1 MTGLGRLS
9 ARARAW
15 GRGGIVICAFLA
27 SLALA
32 ATASA
37 RTTTTH
43 PFISSFN
50 GSDSTPGAF
59 GALGRTAISDAS
71 GDIYVIDYDHSAV
84 VRFDATGRA
93 APFTTLQLPAG
104 SNALDGSSTP
114 DSTFGFAAG
123 GDSDV
128 AVDNSGAS
136 SDGNVIV
143 DSESNNSVYAFDST
157 GAYLWK
163 VGGFN
168 DSCGVAVDA
177 RGDVWVAQY
186 NSAAVTEYTS
196 AGAPTGTVLD
206 VSGIG
211 PTCHMAF
218 DSNDNLYVS
227 LYQGAV
233 EKYDSSLTDLG
244 QADPGPAFSVA
255 VDRSDDHLYVDRDT
269 SIVEHDAS
277 GNVVNTFGADRLFDS
292 PGVAVDSSTGH
303 ASSGDVVASDN
314 GSSLVDVFGPLVT
327 QALPDVTTGVPSNVG
342 PTSAHVGG
350 IFNPDGLTVTCSFDY
365 GTSTAYGSSAPCS
378 SNPGSG
384 TSDVSVGADL
394 SGLTP
399 GTTYHYRLTG
409 TARDGTARGL
419 DATFT
424 TPQAPSVGGGTATS
438 GSTSATLKAT
448 VDPQGAATAYHF
460 EYGTDTSYGTSAPV
474 PDASAG
480 SSASDQN
487 VSVDV
492 SGLQPS
498 TTYHFRVVATNAGG
512 TTDGVDHAFT
522 TRAAQVADTC
532 PNAGLRQ
539 QQGATP
545 LPDCRAWEL
554 VSAADAGFSRVNQIS
569 PLATDGDRVLYD
581 ILGGAPGTSSGARP
595 ELLATRTPSGWVST
609 SMLPPASQLI
619 AQTYLFNAAS
629 PTLDGYVASAFDGLG
644 ASDESPDVTIVRI
657 DTHGNQTVLHRFPR
671 YFGDGGVDLAASDD
685 LRHVYASVPEAID
698 PSHQPGT
705 WNLYDFGSGTPA
717 LVGTMPSTGVAPTCG
732 LERPGSSFTQT
743 GFVVGAATVAQ
754 HWTSTDGS
762 RVFFQTRG
770 DDAPSCNGPLQL
782 YVHDLGSG
790 RSTLISGPPLGG
802 DPDNGVDRFLQATAD
817 GSVVLVRTA
826 TSYTAADDVDG
837 DANDMDV
844 YRWTAST
851 GALECITCG
860 MPQANVLD
868 PTVVS
873 DDGSYVY
880 FSSTAQFDGAPAG
893 ATSSTPNTYVWHD
906 GAIHFVAQT
915 DGISDLTASTSLPSQ
930 VTPDGKVL
938 VFPADTADLNAR
950 TRSDNGG
957 LVQYYRYDA
966 ADGSLT
972 CMSCPTDGSAATAA
986 AATPLTTE
994 FTANFARLRAVSDD
1008 GSTAA
1013 FRTSTA
1019 LVPGDRNDGPDLY
1032 EWHDGH
1038 VGLITSGTARTSD
1051 PSLVELSADGRDI
1064 LFTDLTSLTADAQ
1077 GVSYKLYDARVD
1089 GGFPSAP
1096 PPPSPCAGDQCRGPL
1111 SGTPSLADPATGS
1124 TTGGGNVKPPTPPR
1138 LSLGAITSAA
1148 RARFA
1153 RTGALAMRVRVNKA
1167 GTVAIAGSARL
1178 GGHVH
1183 TVARVSRKAGRA
1195 GTVTLTLHLSRA
1207 ARARLA
1213 HGSTLRVT
1221 LVVRFGSAS
1230 RRVTLTLVPAN
1241 GR

>member
-1 MTGLGRLS
+1 
-9 ARARAW
+9 
-15 GRGGIVICAFLA
+15 VICAFLA

-37 RTTTTH
+37 RTTATH

-59 GALGRTAISDAS
+59 GALGRIAIGEAS
-71 GDIYVIDYDHSAV
+71 GDIYAIDADHSAV

-93 APFTTLQLPAG
+93 APFTSLQVPAG
-104 SNALDGSSTP
+104 SNALDGSNTP
-114 DSTFGFAAG
+114 DSTFGFVAG

-128 AVDNSGAS
+128 AVDNSGTA

-143 DSESNNSVYAFDST
+143 DSEPNFAIYAFDST
-157 GAYLWK
+157 GTYLWK
-163 VGGFN
+163 VGGFG
-168 DSCGVAVDA
+168 DACGVAVDT
-177 RGDVWVAQY
+177 RGNVWASDY
-186 NSAAVTEYTS
+186 NAETVTEYTS
-196 AGAPTGTVLD
+196 AGTPTGTVLD
-206 VSGIG
+206 TSAINH
-211 PTCHMAF
+211 PCHIAF
-218 DSNDNLYVS
+218 DSNDNLYVDMW
-227 LYQGAV
+227 QGPV
-233 EKYDSSLTDLG
+233 EKYDSSLRDLG
-244 QADPGPAFSVA
+244 QVDAGPAFAVA
-255 VDRSDDHLYVDRDT
+255 VDRNDDHLYVDHDT
-269 SIVEHDAS
+269 SIAEYDAS
-277 GNVVNTFGADRLFDS
+277 GNPVDSFGGGRLLDS
-292 PGVAVDSSTGH
+292 PGVAVDGSTGH
-303 ASSGDVVASDN
+303 ASSGNVVASDS
-314 GSSLVDVFGPLVT
+314 GAALVDIFGPLFV
-327 QALPDVTTGVPSNVG
+327 QALPDVTTGVPSNIG
-342 PTSAHVGG
+342 PTTAHVGG
-350 IFNPDGLTVTCSFDY
+350 IFNPDGLAVTCSFDY

-409 TARDGTARGL
+409 TSRDGTATGL

-424 TPQAPSVGGGTATS
+424 TPQAPSVGGGTATI
-438 GSTSATLKAT
+438 GSTSATLKAI
-448 VDPQGAATAYHF
+448 VNPQGAATTYHF

-480 SSASDQN
+480 SSASDRN

-498 TTYHFRVVATNAGG
+498 TTYHFRIVATNAGG
-512 TTDGVDHAFT
+512 ATDGADHAFT

-539 QQGATP
+539 QQGATL

-554 VSAADAGFSRVNQIS
+554 VSAADAGFSRVNQVS
-569 PLATDGDRVLYD
+569 PLATDGDRVMYD

-595 ELLATRTPSGWVST
+595 ELLATRTAAGWVST
-609 SMLPPASQLI
+609 SMLPPAPQLI

-644 ASDESPDVTIVRI
+644 ESDQSPDVTIVRI
-657 DTHGNQTVLHRFPR
+657 DTHGHQTVLHRFPR
-671 YFGDGGVDLAASDD
+671 YFGDSGVDLAASDD

-732 LERPGSSFTQT
+732 LEPPGSSFTQT
-743 GFVVGAATVAQ
+743 GFVIGAATAAE

-770 DDAPSCNGPLQL
+770 DDTPNCDGPLQL
-782 YVHDLGSG
+782 YVHDLDSG
-790 RSTLISGPPLGG
+790 RSTLISGPPVGG
-802 DPDNGVDRFLQATAD
+802 DPDNGVDRFLQATPD
-817 GSVVLVRTA
+817 GSVVIFRTP
-826 TSYTAADDVDG
+826 TSYTAADDADG
-837 DANDMDV
+837 NASDMDV
-844 YRWTAST
+844 YRWTASS

-868 PTVVS
+868 PTIVS
-873 DDGSYVY
+873 DDGAYVY

-930 VTPDGKVL
+930 VTPDGRVL

-957 LVQYYRYDA
+957 LPQYYRYDA
-966 ADGSLT
+966 GDGSLT

-986 AATPLTTE
+986 AATPLTTL

-1008 GSTAA
+1008 GSTAV

-1019 LVPGDRNDGPDLY
+1019 LVTEDRNDGPDLY

-1038 VGLITSGTARTSD
+1038 VGLVTSGTARISD

-1089 GGFPSAP
+1089 GGFAPAP
-1096 PPPSPCAGDQCRGPL
+1096 PPPSPCAGDQCRGAL
-1111 SGTPSLADPATGS
+1111 SGAPSLADPATGS
-1124 TTGGGNVKPPTPPR
+1124 TSGAGNVKPPTPPR

-1153 RTGALAMRVRVNKA
+1153 RTGVLAIHVRVNKA

-1183 TVARVSRKAGRA
+1183 TVVRASRKTSKAA
-1195 GTVTLTLHLSRA
+1195 TVTLTLRLSRA
-1207 ARARLA
+1207 ARSRLA
-1213 HGSTLRVT
+1213 HGASLRIV